1 MPRYFA
7 AAVAALALSA
17 LCRGAAA
24 GLGVPEGLTGEF
36 FLGEEHTGAPLV
48 TTLDPELSTG
58 ALTRAW
64 KGSPPEK
71 FNARWFGY
79 LIVPADGRYTFS
91 TSSDDGSYITIDGNR
106 ILDNGG
112 PHELRTRRAG
122 IQLSRGPHALLFD
135 YTQYTGGYQLEWT
148 WARDG
153 QPESPVPSW
162 LLSPRRGGYGRILAA
177 RGLGFAS
184 WFLAIP
190 GIFLLAAHFVER
202 PPRIPAPTIAAL
214 PLFLALAVVHTWP
227 LATDPAHLSRNDN
240 GDTVFNEWVLAW
252 VTHQAPRDLRHLF
265 DANIL
270 YPERSTLAFSDALIF
285 HSILAA
291 PILWL
296 NGSPVLAYNLVLI
309 AGFTLSGWAMAVVVR
324 RWTGS
329 WVAGLTAGMIFGING
344 HTLTRLP
351 HLQAQHGEFLP
362 LAMLAFDGMLR
373 QPGTRA
379 ALQLGAAMALQ
390 GLTSIYLLVFTTVA
404 LIAAALSRP
413 AEWIGSRIAP
423 LGGSLAIA
431 IGCSALVLAPVLLPY
446 WRASREHG
454 FTRAIE
460 GMSFYAVNL
469 ADFLATPA
477 RIHMSTWS
485 AGFFRGNAYFP
496 GALALLLAAVAVV
509 SGVAFRD
516 SRARMCLA
524 AGVAG
529 MYLSFGT
536 KLPGY
541 AWLYRLLPLLQA
553 VRQVA
558 RFGYLVIFA
567 AAALAGFGVI
577 VVHRRVPSRAW
588 PPLAAALLLVA
599 AFEPLAAPLGF
610 TYFDRIPDIYQRV
623 PRRPGVVIAELPF
636 YSSAA
641 VFLHAPYMLNS
652 TANWQPLVNGYSG
665 FLPPSFYDHAR
676 AFAAF
681 PQQPA
686 LDALRRSGVT
696 HLYVHADQFP
706 PGVLDGL
713 ERAPGV
719 RKIES
724 EGKITL
730 YALE

>member
-1 MPRYFA
+1 MPRYLA
-7 AAVAALALSA
+7 AAVAALALAA
-17 LCRGAAA
+17 LCRAAAA
-24 GLGVPEGLTGEF
+24 GLAVPQGLTGEF
-36 FLGEEHTGAPLV
+36 FPGEEHIGAPLF
-48 TTLDPELSTG
+48 TTLDSELSTD

-79 LIVPADGRYTFS
+79 LIVPAAGRYTFS
-91 TSSDDGSYITIDGNR
+91 TSSDDGSYITVDGNR

-112 PHELRTRRAG
+112 PHELRTRRADV
-122 IQLSRGPHALLFD
+122 QLSRGPHALLFD
-135 YTQYTGGYQLEWT
+135 YTQYTGGYHLEWA

-162 LLSPRRGGYGRILAA
+162 LLSPRRVEYGRLVTA

-184 WFLAIP
+184 WALAIP
-190 GIFLLAAHFVER
+190 GLFLLAAHLVER
-202 PPRIPAPTIAAL
+202 PPRIPAPALAAL

-252 VTHQAPRDLRHLF
+252 VTHQAPRGLRHLF

-285 HSILAA
+285 QSILAA

-296 NGSPVLAYNLVLI
+296 GGSPVLAYNLVLI
-309 AGFTLSGWAMAVVVR
+309 AGLTLSGWAMSVVVR

-329 WVAGLTAGMIFGING
+329 WVAGLVAGMIFGING

-362 LAMLAFDGMLR
+362 LAMLAFDSMLR
-373 QPGTRA
+373 QPGVRA
-379 ALQLGAAMALQ
+379 ALQLGAAVAIQ
-390 GLTSIYLLVFTTVA
+390 GLASIYLLVFTTVA

-413 AEWIGSRIAP
+413 AEWIGSRLAP
-423 LGGSLAIA
+423 VGRSLAIA
-431 IGCSALVLAPVLLPY
+431 VGCSALVLVPLLLPY
-446 WRASREHG
+446 LRVSRDYG
-454 FTRAIE
+454 FTRGIG
-460 GMSFYAVNL
+460 GMSFYAANL
-469 ADFLATPA
+469 TDFLATPA
-477 RIHMSTWS
+477 RIHMATWS

-496 GALALLLAAVAVV
+496 GALALALAAVALI

-524 AGVAG
+524 AGAAG
-529 MYLSFGT
+529 LYLSFGT

-541 AWLYRLLPLLQA
+541 ALLYRLLPLLQA

-577 VVHRRVPSRAW
+577 VVQRRVPSRGW
-588 PPLAAALLLVA
+588 PPVAAALLLA
-599 AFEPLAAPLGF
+599 AALEPLAAPLGF
-610 TYFDRIPDIYQRV
+610 TYFDRIPAIYQRV
-623 PRRPGVVIAELPF
+623 PRRPGVVVAELPF
-636 YSSAA
+636 YPSAA

-652 TANWQPLVNGYSG
+652 TANWQPLVNGYTG

-686 LDALRRSGVT
+686 IDALRQSGVT
-696 HLYVHADQFP
+696 HVFVHADQFT
-706 PGVLDGL
+706 PGALDVF
-713 ERAPGV
+713 ERSPGV
-719 RKIES
+719 RKIEAD
-724 EGKITL
+724 GKIVL
-730 YALE
+730 FALE